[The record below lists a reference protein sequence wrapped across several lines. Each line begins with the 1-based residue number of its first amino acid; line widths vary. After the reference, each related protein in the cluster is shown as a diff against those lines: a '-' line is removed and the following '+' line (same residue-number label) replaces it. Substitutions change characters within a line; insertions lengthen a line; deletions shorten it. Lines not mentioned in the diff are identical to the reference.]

1 MQTYSLYPKA
11 APKIIYTQNDF
22 VDSEICAKQGS
33 KIPYL
38 SFLVPDATSS
48 SLTPYYSLA
57 YAGYM
62 LYESLRVII
71 ICRVGIV

>member
-11 APKIIYTQNDF
+11 ARKTIYTQNDF
-22 VDSEICAKQGS
+22 VDSEIFTKQGS
-33 KIPYL
+33 KVTNL

-62 LYESLRVII
+62 LCEAIM
-71 ICRVGIV
+71 ICRVGTQEP